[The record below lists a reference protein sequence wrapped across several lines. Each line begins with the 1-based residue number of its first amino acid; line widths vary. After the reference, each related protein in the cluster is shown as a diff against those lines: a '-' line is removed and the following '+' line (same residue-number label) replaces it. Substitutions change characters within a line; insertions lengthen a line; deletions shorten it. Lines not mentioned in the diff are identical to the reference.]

1 MKKVAHILESKGSE
15 VWAVSPEATVGEA
28 LAMMA
33 DKNCGALLVLDGD
46 EVAGI
51 ISERDYA
58 RRVELA
64 GKTAAETGVAEI
76 MTTAVEY
83 VDPEQ
88 TAEDC
93 MALMTSSYFRHLP
106 VISEGTLVG
115 IVSIGDVVKAVM
127 EEQGFVIEQLH
138 RYITGGA

>member
-1 MKKVAHILESKGSE
+1 MKKVAHILEGKGRE
-15 VWAVSPEATVGEA
+15 VWTISPEATVGDA
-28 LAMMA
+28 LALMA
-33 DKNCGALLVLDGD
+33 EKDCGALPVLDGD
-46 EVAGI
+46 EIAGI
-51 ISERDYA
+51 VSERDYA

-64 GKTAAETGVAEI
+64 GKTAGGTGVAEI

-88 TAEDC
+88 TADEC
-93 MALMTSSYFRHLP
+93 MALMTESHFRHLP